1 MNRKYKKFI
10 YCKVGLG
17 DVFPHTHA
25 GRYFLIFFAM
35 VGLGLVAVLLTLLEG
50 LMRDAETARELAIK
64 VAKDKIKIQHI
75 QTVRQITKKIYFS
88 KIFF

>member
-1 MNRKYKKFI
+1 M
-10 YCKVGLG
+10 G

-75 QTVRQITKKIYFS
+75 QTVSQKYKKN
-88 KIFF
+88 IFFQNISLTINMTIFSIF

>member
-1 MNRKYKKFI
+1 
-10 YCKVGLG
+10 
-17 DVFPHTHA
+17 
-25 GRYFLIFFAM
+25 M

-75 QTVRQITKKIYFS
+75 QTVSRKKYKKIY
-88 KIFF
+88 IFPKYFTNI